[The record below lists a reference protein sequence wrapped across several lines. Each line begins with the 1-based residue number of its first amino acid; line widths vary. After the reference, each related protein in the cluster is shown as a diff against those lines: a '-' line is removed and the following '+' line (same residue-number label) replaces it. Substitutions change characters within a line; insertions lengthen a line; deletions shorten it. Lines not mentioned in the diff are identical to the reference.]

1 MREEGWELVSIPVT
15 FVATARTPTA
25 LKFGS
30 SVPMIG
36 MNDS

>member
-15 FVATARTPTA
+15 IVATARTPTV
-25 LKFGS
+25 LKVSS

-36 MNDS
+36 NE